1 MKHMPSKINLLHKL
15 KNSLSNTRKII
26 QDHIFKLIN
35 NNTTQNVTI
44 LNAIEHQLLL
54 SDISIHTTKKIINNI
69 KGHIKYTNNIYQDIK
84 LLYCMLHNEMIQIM
98 TPTEKSL
105 CITDKKPFIILI
117 IGINGSGKTTT
128 IGKLAYHYTSQ
139 NKKVILAAGDTY
151 RANAI
156 NQIKI
161 WGQRSN
167 CTLVVANHIN
177 TDPASVIFD
186 SIHIAKSKSVD
197 LLIIDTAGRLQN
209 NIQSMKELK
218 KIVQVIKKINP
229 EAPHETILIIDANIG
244 QNSINQANTFNLIT
258 KITGI
263 IMTKLDGSAKGG
275 ALLSIADNLKIPI
288 RYIGIGQ
295 NIQDLQPFNAHEFI
309 DAICPKHLIK

>member
-1 MKHMPSKINLLHKL
+1 MNSTIHVLQKL

-26 QDHIFKLIN
+26 QDHIMKLIN
-35 NNTTQNVTI
+35 NNITTDATI

-69 KGHIKYTNNIYQDIK
+69 KSHIKYTNNTNHDIK
-84 LLYCMLHNEMIQIM
+84 LLYHTLHQEMIKII
-98 TPTEKSL
+98 TPAEKSL
-105 CITDKKPFIILI
+105 CITEKTPFIMLLV
-117 IGINGSGKTTT
+117 GINGSGKTTT
-128 IGKLAYHYTSQ
+128 VGKLAYHYTLQ

-151 RANAI
+151 RSNAV
-156 NQIKI
+156 NQLKI

-167 CTLVVANHIN
+167 CMLVVTSHIN
-177 TDPASVIFD
+177 ADPASVIFD
-186 SIHIAKSKSVD
+186 SIHIAKLKSAD

-209 NIQSMKELK
+209 NIRSMEELK
-218 KIVQVIKKINP
+218 KIRKVIQKINP

-244 QNSINQANTFNLIT
+244 QNSIHQVHTFNATI
-258 KITGI
+258 KITGL

-275 ALLSIADNLKIPI
+275 TLLSIADNFTIPI

-295 NIQDLQPFNAHEFI
+295 NIQDLQPFKSHEFI
-309 DAICPKHLIK
+309 DAICTK